1 MKVLLFGA
9 SGQVGREF
17 VQRWQRRPGA
27 IQLTAPTRAQVDLGH
42 PDQIRNLVLAL
53 QPHAVINAAA
63 YTAVDQAETDAD
75 AALMINAAAPAAIA
89 EACRQIDARLIH
101 FSTDYV
107 FDGAK
112 GAPYVETDTP
122 NPLNVYGRTKLKGD
136 HGVIA
141 SGARHLILRVGWV
154 YSPFGRNFFLN
165 MLRRARAGT
174 ALRIVNDQIGVP
186 TSADAIAT
194 ITRQLLDFP
203 DLAGLFHY
211 APAGRCSWY
220 DFARQIVATAE
231 VDAQITPIPTSD
243 YPTPAKRPAYSVMSS
258 AKLRGVLPLADESWE
273 EQLERNVDRM
283 AASVQV

>member
-17 VQRWQRRPGA
+17 VQGWQRRPGA
-27 IQLTAPTRAQVDLGH
+27 VQLTAPRRSEVDLSRPGE
-42 PDQIRNLVLAL
+42 IRNLILAL
-53 QPHAVINAAA
+53 QPHIVINAAA
-63 YTAVDQAETDAD
+63 YTAVDQAESDPE
-75 AALMINAAAPAAIA
+75 AALMVNAAAPAAISD
-89 EACRQIDARLIH
+89 ACRQIDARLIH

-112 GAPYVETDTP
+112 GAPYVESDAA

-141 SGARHLILRVGWV
+141 SGARHTILRVGWV

-186 TSADAIAT
+186 TSADAIAA
-194 ITRQLLDFP
+194 IAAQLLERP
-203 DLAGLFHY
+203 DLEGLFHY
-211 APAGRCSWY
+211 APAGRCSWF
-220 DFARQIVATAE
+220 DFAQQIVAAAE
-231 VDAQITPIPTSD
+231 VTAQITPIPTSE
-243 YPTPAKRPAYSVMSS
+243 YPTPAKRPTYSVMSS
-258 AKLRGVLPLADESWE
+258 AKLRGALPLADESWE
-273 EQLERNVDRM
+273 EQLERNVARA

>member
-9 SGQVGREF
+9 SGQLGREF
-17 VQRWQRRPGA
+17 VQRWQRSPGA
-27 IQLTAPTRAQVDLGH
+27 MQLTAPTRAQVDLSR
-42 PDQIRNLVLAL
+42 PDQIRNLIFAL
-53 QPHAVINAAA
+53 QPHIVINAAA
-63 YTAVDQAETDAD
+63 YTAVDQAESDPD

-112 GAPYVETDTP
+112 GTPYVESDAA

-136 HGVIA
+136 HGVVA
-141 SGARHLILRVGWV
+141 SGARHTILRVGWV

-165 MLRRARAGT
+165 MLRRARAGMP
-174 ALRIVNDQIGVP
+174 LRIVDDQIGVP
-186 TSADAIAT
+186 TSADAIAAVAA
-194 ITRQLLDFP
+194 QLVDRP
-203 DLAGLFHY
+203 DLEGLFHY
-211 APAGRCSWY
+211 APAGRCSW
-220 DFARQIVATAE
+220 FEFVQQIVVSAE

-258 AKLRGVLPLADESWE
+258 AKLRGALPLADESWE
-273 EQLERNVDRM
+273 EQLERNVACM

>member
-17 VQRWQRRPGA
+17 VQGWQRRPGT
-27 IQLTAPTRAQVDLGH
+27 IQLTAPRRSEVDLSQ
-42 PDQIRNLVLAL
+42 PDQIRNLIFAL

-63 YTAVDQAETDAD
+63 YTAVDQAESNPDP
-75 AALMINAAAPAAIA
+75 ALMINAGAPAAIA
-89 EACRQIDARLIH
+89 ESCRQIDARLIH

-112 GAPYVETDTP
+112 GAPYVESDTP

-141 SGARHLILRVGWV
+141 SGARHTILRVGWI
-154 YSPFGRNFFLN
+154 YSPIRKNFFLN
-165 MLRRARAGT
+165 ILRRARAGT

-186 TSADAIAT
+186 TSADAIAA
-194 ITRQLLDFP
+194 ITAQLLERP
-203 DLAGLFHY
+203 DLEGLFHY
-211 APAGRCSWY
+211 APAGRCSWF
-220 DFARQIVATAE
+220 DFAQQIVTAAE
-231 VDAQITPIPTSD
+231 VPAQITPIPTSD

-258 AKLRGVLPLADESWE
+258 AKLRGVLPIADETWE
-273 EQLERNVDRM
+273 EQLERNVARI

>member
-17 VQRWQRRPGA
+17 VQGWQRRPGA
-27 IQLTAPTRAQVDLGH
+27 VQLSAPRRSEVDLSR
-42 PDQIRNLVLAL
+42 PDQIRNLILAL
-53 QPHAVINAAA
+53 QPHVVINAAA
-63 YTAVDQAETDAD
+63 YTAVDQAESDPD

-112 GAPYVETDTP
+112 GTPYVEADTP
-122 NPLNVYGRTKLKGD
+122 DPLNVYGRSKLKGD
-136 HGVIA
+136 HGIIA
-141 SGARHLILRVGWV
+141 SRARHLILRVGWI
-154 YSPFGRNFFLN
+154 YSPFGKNFFLN
-165 MLRRARAGT
+165 ILRRARAGT

-186 TSADAIAT
+186 TSADAIAG
-194 ITRQLLDFP
+194 IAAQLLERP
-203 DLAGLFHY
+203 DLEGLFHY
-211 APAGRCSWY
+211 APAGRCSWFE
-220 DFARQIVATAE
+220 FAQQIVATAD
-231 VDAQITPIPTSD
+231 VTAQITPIPTSD

-258 AKLRGVLPLADESWE
+258 ARLRGVLPVADETWE
-273 EQLERNVDRM
+273 EQLERNVARM